1 MHPRAE
7 RSAESLAE
15 EAAAAIAAGGI
26 AVIEHFLPDDAI
38 AALRTE
44 AQRLRAEDAFRQ
56 AGIGAGGD
64 FRRRDDIRGDEI
76 LWIEPESAPGA
87 LQQALAAFE
96 VLRLAVNRELQ
107 LGLFDFECH
116 LARYAPG
123 AGYKRHYDQFRDN
136 NRRQLTV
143 TLYLNEHW
151 QDTDGGTLRV
161 FLDDDGARTLDVKPE
176 GGTLVAFLSA
186 RFAHEVLPC
195 TRERFSLT
203 GWFRRR

>member
-1 MHPRAE
+1 MHPRAQC
-7 RSAESLAE
+7 SAESLAE
-15 EAAAAIAAGGI
+15 QAAAAIASSGI
-26 AVIEHFLPDDAI
+26 AVIEQFLPDDAI

-44 AQRLRAEDAFRQ
+44 AQRLRAEEAFRQ

-64 FRRRDDIRGDEI
+64 FRRHDDIRGDEI
-76 LWIEPESAPGA
+76 LWIEPESAPAA

-96 VLRLAVNRELQ
+96 GLRLAVNRELQ

-123 AGYKRHYDQFRDN
+123 AGYKRHYDQLRDD

-151 QDTDGGTLRV
+151 QAADGGTLRV
-161 FLDDDGARTLDVKPE
+161 FLDHDEARTLEILPT
-176 GGTLVAFLSA
+176 GGTLVAFLSE